1 MSPYDRNQAYDPNI
15 IEALE
20 KLPKVMKNNENKDV
34 TIRHQ
39 ARDESGKEHIAVSTH
54 GLQVRDIESI
64 PKILKKPEMCEHD
77 LHNKNYKVYYGKRGG
92 KHDSTTRNKGL
103 FLKIVTSVKLDGNE
117 EIVTV
122 YPTNSIKEL
131 KK

>member
-1 MSPYDRNQAYDPNI
+1 MSPYYRNQAYDPNI

-20 KLPKVMKNNENKDV
+20 RLPRIMQNNENKEV
-34 TIRHQ
+34 CIRLR

-54 GLQVRDIESI
+54 GLQVRDIEMI
-64 PKILKKPEMCEHD
+64 PQVLKNPESFCKD
-77 LHNKNYKVYYGKRGG
+77 PYNKNYKNYYGKRFG
-92 KHDSTTRNKGL
+92 KHDSTTRNKGI

-122 YPTNSIKEL
+122 FPTNSIKEL